1 MEPRSYCECFPR
13 CSKRWLVQMLTEVQ
27 FADCG
32 CCSREFAMAHM
43 HYVCPFC
50 DGILQNVAEYWNLQE
65 YYPYAP

>member
-1 MEPRSYCECFPR
+1 
-13 CSKRWLVQMLTEVQ
+13 MLTVVQ

-32 CCSREFAMAHM
+32 CCSREFAMACM

-50 DGILQNVAEYWNLQE
+50 DGILENVAEYWNLQE